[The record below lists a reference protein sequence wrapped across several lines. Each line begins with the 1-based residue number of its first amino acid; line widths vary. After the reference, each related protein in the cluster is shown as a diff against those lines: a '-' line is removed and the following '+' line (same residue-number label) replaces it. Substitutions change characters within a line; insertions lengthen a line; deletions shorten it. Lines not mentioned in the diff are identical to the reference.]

1 VHDVGLHAFRGGS
14 DTYGDR
20 SKHMVLGSQNW
31 RNQALGFN
39 NLQLGRNRVFGQ
51 AVFARAS
58 RLHAVDENP
67 ATVVIAD
74 QVEYQKEISTG
85 SQA

>member
-1 VHDVGLHAFRGGS
+1 
-14 DTYGDR
+14 
-20 SKHMVLGSQNW
+20 MVLGSQNW

-74 QVEYQKEISTG
+74 QVEYQNEISTG